1 MPSLWKLLIE
11 NVGDR
16 LDEDLLPALYAAV
29 SLPTEAI
36 RRELDERELIWY
48 EPGAGRAP
56 SLEELDLSAERLI
69 DTSRRR
75 AGALGGVGAL
85 AGALAVPP
93 EVLASLVHSLRL
105 AQRLAVVYG
114 FDPESERGRVLLWRA
129 LAAANGIELPDQ
141 GSLDLKVKDLPAA
154 IASQVP
160 RGKNAAAWV
169 TRRMVRRT
177 TGQLT
182 RRITRLIPGLGA
194 GVAVW
199 RSSRS
204 QEDQGRKMQA
214 IYRAAWDGGG
224 IDLRLSTEAEL
235 VPDPEI

>member
-1 MPSLWKLLIE
+1 M
-11 NVGDR
+11 
-16 LDEDLLPALYAAV
+16 
-29 SLPTEAI
+29 
-36 RRELDERELIWY
+36 
-48 EPGAGRAP
+48 
-56 SLEELDLSAERLI
+56 
-69 DTSRRR
+69 
-75 AGALGGVGAL
+75 
-85 AGALAVPP
+85 
-93 EVLASLVHSLRL
+93 
-105 AQRLAVVYG
+105 
-114 FDPESERGRVLLWRA
+114 LLWRA

-141 GSLDLKVKDLPAA
+141 GSLDLKMKDLPAA

-177 TGQLT
+177 TAQLT

-194 GVAVW
+194 GVAAW

-235 VPDPEI
+235 VPGREL